1 MADSD
6 LINDVG
12 MLKGQ
17 VSALSLVASKLDIIM
32 DRIVDQHDRHIA
44 KVYTDME
51 NRRLETEGDIKEIH
65 DRIDMVLEKVQ
76 TTEKSILEKIES
88 LRDCVTEHNREERK
102 QLEQLLQFVKSHF
115 SSKYSRIYFLLQNGL
130 YISFVK
136 ASICSIFFSS
146 FKPDLFFII

>member
-17 VSALSLVASKLDIIM
+17 VSALSLVAPKLDIIM

-102 QLEQLLQFVKSHF
+102 QLEQLLQYKWMIAGGILVLSWLISH
-115 SSKYSRIYFLLQNGL
+115 
-130 YISFVK
+130 V
-136 ASICSIFFSS
+136 
-146 FKPDLFFII
+146 KPDTLGLFK

>member
-1 MADSD
+1 MADND

-17 VSALSLVASKLDIIM
+17 VSALSIVASKLDVIM

-51 NRRLETEGDIKEIH
+51 NRRLETEADIKEIH
-65 DRIDMVLEKVQ
+65 ERIDMVLEKVQ

-88 LRDCVTEHNREERK
+88 LRDCVTEHNKEEKK
-102 QLEQLLQFVKSHF
+102 QLDQLLQYKWMIAGGIIVLSWLISH
-115 SSKYSRIYFLLQNGL
+115 
-130 YISFVK
+130 V
-136 ASICSIFFSS
+136 
-146 FKPDLFFII
+146 KPDTLGLFK

>member
-17 VSALSLVASKLDIIM
+17 VSALSLVESKLDIIM

-102 QLEQLLQFVKSHF
+102 QLDQLLQYKWMIAGGILVLSWLISH
-115 SSKYSRIYFLLQNGL
+115 
-130 YISFVK
+130 V
-136 ASICSIFFSS
+136 
-146 FKPDLFFII
+146 KPDTLGLFK